1 VTGAPPPIEVRDVSL
16 RYRLDR
22 SKVGTLKEATFR
34 SLRKQR
40 TMESIQALDGVSF
53 SVNKGEIFGVVGPN
67 GAGKSTLMKVIARV
81 LPPTDGRVIVRGQV
95 APMIELGS
103 GMNPELTARENIV
116 LYGALLGRD
125 PNLLRDRVDDIVEWA
140 GVEEFVDVPTRT
152 FSSGMLARLA
162 FSVATDIEP
171 EVLVVDEV
179 LSVGDK
185 AFREKSQARMK
196 QLIAGGAAV
205 VIVSHSIPLLRE
217 VSTRALWLDH
227 GHIKMLGPA
236 GDVFDGY
243 QASA

>member
-1 VTGAPPPIEVRDVSL
+1 MSSSTPIEATDISL

-22 SKVGTLKEATFR
+22 ANVGTIKEAAVRT
-34 SLRKQR
+34 LRRQR
-40 TMESIQALDGVSF
+40 TVESINALDGVSF
-53 SVNKGEIFGVVGPN
+53 TVDRCEIFGVVGPN

-81 LPPTDGRVIVRGQV
+81 LPPTTGRVVVRGRV

-125 PNLLRDRVDDIVEWA
+125 PGHMRDRVSAIVEWA
-140 GVEEFVDVPTRT
+140 GVEEFVDVPTRS

-162 FSVATDIEP
+162 FGVATDIEP

-185 AFREKSQARMK
+185 AFRAKSQTRMFE
-196 QLIAGGAAV
+196 LINGGSAV
-205 VIVSHSIPLLRE
+205 VVVSHSVQLLQE
-217 VSTRALWLDH
+217 VSTRAMWLER
-227 GHIKMLGPA
+227 GRVKMLGAASEVLA
-236 GDVFDGY
+236 GYSESG
-243 QASA
+243 

>member
-1 VTGAPPPIEVRDVSL
+1 MSSPPIEVRDVSL
-16 RYRLDR
+16 RYQLDR
-22 SKVGTLKEATFR
+22 SNVGTIKEATFR
-34 SLRKQR
+34 KLRKQTR
-40 TMESIQALDGVSF
+40 MESIHALDGVSF

-81 LPPTDGRVIVRGQV
+81 LPPTSGRVIVRGQV

-103 GMNPELTARENIV
+103 GMNPELTARENII

-125 PNLLRDRVDDIVEWA
+125 PTILRDRVDPIVEWA

-152 FSSGMLARLA
+152 FSSGMMARLA
-162 FSVATDIEP
+162 FSVATDIQP

-185 AFREKSQARMK
+185 VFRAKSQARM
-196 QLIAGGAAV
+196 QELIGGGAAV

-227 GHIKMLGPA
+227 GHIKMLGSA
-236 GDVFDGY
+236 EEVLEGY
-243 QASA
+243 QASS

>member
-1 VTGAPPPIEVRDVSL
+1 MTIAPPIEVQDVSL
-16 RYRLDR
+16 LYRVDR
-22 SKVGTLKEATFR
+22 SNVGTIKEATFR
-34 SLRKQR
+34 RLRKQQKI
-40 TMESIQALDGVSF
+40 ESIQALDGVSF

-81 LPPTDGRVIVRGQV
+81 LPPTEGRVVVRGQV

-103 GMNPELTARENIV
+103 GMNPELTARENII

-125 PNLLRDRVDDIVEWA
+125 PRIMRERVPAIVEWA
-140 GVEEFVDVPTRT
+140 GVEDFVDVPTRT
-152 FSSGMLARLA
+152 FSSGMMARLA

-185 AFREKSQARMK
+185 VFRAKSQTRMTE
-196 QLIAGGAAV
+196 LIAGGAAV

-217 VSTRALWLDH
+217 LSTRALWIDH
-227 GHIKMLGPA
+227 GHIKMLGAAP
-236 GDVFDGY
+236 DVLDGY
-243 QASA
+243 QASS